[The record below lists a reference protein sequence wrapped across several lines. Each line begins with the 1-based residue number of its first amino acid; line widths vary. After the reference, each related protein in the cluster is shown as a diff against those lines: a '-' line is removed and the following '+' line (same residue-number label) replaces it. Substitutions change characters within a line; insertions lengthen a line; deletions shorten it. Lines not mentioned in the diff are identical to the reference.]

1 MGARI
6 ALAGTLSFALILGLA
21 AAVPLGTPKVEGSA
35 VPSPR
40 PTFTAPPLV
49 DAGPADPGVRR
60 GSRAETRIRP
70 LRVPIAGREV
80 PSESEL
86 LPGTARD
93 HRAGSHEGIDFPA
106 DAGTPVIA
114 AGDGL
119 VVRADRAF
127 TDWTDEERNAALA
140 EAVGL
145 GRTPERT
152 LDLIR
157 GRQVWIDHGRGIVT
171 RYAHL
176 ESVGPVSV
184 GDHVRAG
191 DLIGTVGSSGY
202 PEGGPHLHFEIRIGE
217 SYLGYGLTPAEL
229 ARALRKTFRVV
240 LDAQ

>member
-1 MGARI
+1 MRARI
-6 ALAGTLSFALILGLA
+6 ALAGTACFALILVLA
-21 AAVPLGTPKVEGSA
+21 AAVPPGTPKVEASA

-49 DAGPADPGVRR
+49 GAGPADPGVRR
-60 GSRAETRIRP
+60 GSRAATRIRP

-86 LPGTARD
+86 LPEAARD
-93 HRAGSHEGIDFPA
+93 YRAGIHEGIDFPA

-127 TDWTDEERNAALA
+127 TDWTEEERNAALA
-140 EAVGL
+140 ETVTL

-176 ESVGPVSV
+176 ESVGTISV
-184 GDHVRAG
+184 GDHLRAG
-191 DLIGTVGSSGY
+191 DVIGAVGSSGD
-202 PEGGPHLHFEIRIGE
+202 PEGGPHLHFEIRVGE
-217 SYLGYGLTPAEL
+217 SYLGDGLTPAEL
-229 ARALRKTFRVV
+229 ARALREALR
-240 LDAQ
+240 